1 MSTMSDTWRRQV
13 ADLASEGEWQG
24 LARLLGVS
32 VGTLASPS
40 ALASHLDEIGV
51 DFEPSWWERVQARWT
66 FEERWEEGHLMHR
79 QHVEPEGIDWHGVSD
94 RVRTQAQ
101 GMIDDG
107 EVLDACRL
115 LGLPPSSAANPDRL
129 ATALS
134 GLGIEMDEP
143 EPLWA
148 RIKEAATKTEWAS
161 EWERE
166 TREPLIEAVR
176 EVQAEREERPLWPAP
191 KGMGLVMDRSG
202 TLVHNLPEVSVEQ
215 IRETSPEVLERWGT
229 AGPME
234 HRDAEAEVRARV
246 AGSWRDLRYGDV
258 EEIATEVL
266 GRGQRAD
273 ALAAAVFEE
282 RVEAMAER
290 EADR

>member
-1 MSTMSDTWRRQV
+1 MSVQQMSDTWRRQV

-51 DFEPSWWERVQARWT
+51 EMEPSWWERAKARWT

-115 LGLPPSSAANPDRL
+115 LGL
-129 ATALS
+129 
-134 GLGIEMDEP
+134 GIEMDEP

-166 TREPLIEAVR
+166 TREPL
-176 EVQAEREERPLWPAP
+176 
-191 KGMGLVMDRSG
+191 
-202 TLVHNLPEVSVEQ
+202 
-215 IRETSPEVLERWGT
+215 
-229 AGPME
+229 
-234 HRDAEAEVRARV
+234 
-246 AGSWRDLRYGDV
+246 
-258 EEIATEVL
+258 
-266 GRGQRAD
+266 
-273 ALAAAVFEE
+273 
-282 RVEAMAER
+282 VEAMAER
-290 EADR
+290 DEEAGR

>member
-1 MSTMSDTWRRQV
+1 MSMMSDQWRRQV
-13 ADLASEGEWQG
+13 SDLVEEGDWSKV
-24 LARLLGVS
+24 ARLLGVG

-51 DFEPSWWERVQARWT
+51 EMEPSWWERAKARWT

-166 TREPLIEAVR
+166 TRE
-176 EVQAEREERPLWPAP
+176 
-191 KGMGLVMDRSG
+191 
-202 TLVHNLPEVSVEQ
+202 
-215 IRETSPEVLERWGT
+215 
-229 AGPME
+229 
-234 HRDAEAEVRARV
+234 
-246 AGSWRDLRYGDV
+246 
-258 EEIATEVL
+258 
-266 GRGQRAD
+266 
-273 ALAAAVFEE
+273 
-282 RVEAMAER
+282 AMAER
-290 EADR
+290 DEEAGR

>member
-1 MSTMSDTWRRQV
+1 MSVQQMSDTWRRQV

-101 GMIDDG
+101 EMIDDG

-148 RIKEAATKTEWAS
+148 RSKEAATKTEWAS

-166 TREPLIEAVR
+166 TRE
-176 EVQAEREERPLWPAP
+176 
-191 KGMGLVMDRSG
+191 
-202 TLVHNLPEVSVEQ
+202 
-215 IRETSPEVLERWGT
+215 
-229 AGPME
+229 
-234 HRDAEAEVRARV
+234 
-246 AGSWRDLRYGDV
+246 
-258 EEIATEVL
+258 
-266 GRGQRAD
+266 
-273 ALAAAVFEE
+273 
-282 RVEAMAER
+282 AMAER
-290 EADR
+290 DEEAGR